1 MTAIMSFRQVGSM
14 DRNNITGVILA
25 GGRSSRMGEDK
36 GLIDINGQPLFEH
49 IAQRLRPQVGNILIS
64 CNRNSERYGRNFQTV
79 PDIKPDFSGPLAG
92 MLAALSVSKTEWVL
106 FVPCDVPAFPA
117 SLSQSLSAGLSG
129 QKAAYARD
137 TDREHPTLCLLN
149 RALIPT
155 LTAYLEN
162 GDRKLM
168 IFLHNIGAKSVLFGQ
183 STAFSNLNTPEDVA
197 LWKTRGQDLSR
208 W

>member
-1 MTAIMSFRQVGSM
+1 M

-92 MLAALSVSKTEWVL
+92 MLAALSVSKTGY
-106 FVPCDVPAFPA
+106 FSFPA
-117 SLSQSLSAGLSG
+117 TFPLSPPVSVN
-129 QKAAYARD
+129 
-137 TDREHPTLCLLN
+137 HCLPDYQVRKQPM
-149 RALIPT
+149 RATRIVSI
-155 LTAYLEN
+155 
-162 GDRKLM
+162 RR
-168 IFLHNIGAKSVLFGQ
+168 F
-183 STAFSNLNTPEDVA
+183 AF
-197 LWKTRGQDLSR
+197 
-208 W
+208 